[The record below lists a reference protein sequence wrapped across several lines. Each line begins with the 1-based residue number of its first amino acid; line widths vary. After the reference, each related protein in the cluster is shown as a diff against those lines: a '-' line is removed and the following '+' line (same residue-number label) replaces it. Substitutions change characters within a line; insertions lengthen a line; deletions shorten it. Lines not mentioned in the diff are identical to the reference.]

1 MRPHEITETTG
12 VWAMSYQIY
21 FCNFTHS
28 FFQSLNPNHGADRF
42 LSFPPLLFL
51 YHVEKLRCTVEI
63 VFVFLISNFPLFF
76 FPDREQLD

>member
-1 MRPHEITETTG
+1 
-12 VWAMSYQIY
+12 MSYQIY

-51 YHVEKLRCTVEI
+51 YHVEKLRRTVEI

-76 FPDREQLD
+76 FFQTENNWISPFFSVCA